1 MTATTHRKGES
12 APMSSPV
19 TITLVLNFKPE
30 ATAPFCATL
39 PEMLKDTKKFPGC
52 RGVRVMKHKTDAN
65 QVIFIEEWDTE
76 EDYSKYIAWR
86 TGRGEMDGMAT
97 ALAAPPKM
105 EVWPTLVAN

>member
-1 MTATTHRKGES
+1 
-12 APMSSPV
+12 MSSPV

-65 QVIFIEEWDTE
+65 QVIFIEEWSTA
-76 EDYSKYIAWR
+76 EDYAKYIAWR
-86 TGRGEMDGMAT
+86 TESGSMDALGS

-105 EVWPTLVAN
+105 DVWPTLVAG